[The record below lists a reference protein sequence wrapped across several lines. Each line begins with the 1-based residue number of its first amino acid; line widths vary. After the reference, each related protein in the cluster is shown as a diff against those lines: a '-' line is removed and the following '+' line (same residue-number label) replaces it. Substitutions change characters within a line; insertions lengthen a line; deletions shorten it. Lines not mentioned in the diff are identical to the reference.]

1 MKKLFLVMAIGLG
14 MLVVSCASKEEK
26 AIDLVKE
33 ATEQIKDAESMEDI
47 EKITDEMEKKS
58 DDLGLSEEEEKA
70 LLDNPEFK
78 KAVED
83 MMSASVAKGIELA
96 TK

>member
-26 AIDLVKE
+26 AIDVIKD
-33 ATEQIKDAESMEDI
+33 ATEQVKDAESMEDLD
-47 EKITDEMEKKS
+47 KIADEMKKKGEEL
-58 DDLGLSEEEEKA
+58 DLTDEEEKA
-70 LLDNPEFK
+70 LQENPEFK
-78 KAVED
+78 KALQD
-83 MMSASVAKGIELA
+83 MAAATASKAIELA

>member
-1 MKKLFLVMAIGLG
+1 MAIGLG

>member
-58 DDLGLSEEEEKA
+58 DDLGLTDEEEKA

>member
-14 MLVVSCASKEEK
+14 MLVVSCTSKEEK

>member
-33 ATEQIKDAESMEDI
+33 ATEQIKDAKSMEDI

-58 DDLGLSEEEEKA
+58 DDLGLTDEEEKA